1 MNIQKLIQDLK
12 NDVAS
17 HKNYVWQREDLQR
30 KGKLVISNDSTLRIE
45 MLHWYTIH
53 SLVDI
58 LGKVLFEE
66 DQSYDLLEMIM
77 K

>member
-1 MNIQKLIQDLK
+1 VNIQKLIQDLK